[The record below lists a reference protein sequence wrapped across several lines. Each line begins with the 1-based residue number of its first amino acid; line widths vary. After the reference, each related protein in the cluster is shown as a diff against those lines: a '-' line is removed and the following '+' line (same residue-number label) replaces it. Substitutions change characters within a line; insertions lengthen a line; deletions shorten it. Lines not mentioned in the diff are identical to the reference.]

1 MPCEPSVTDPTMSAL
16 ARDVRARAAGNKIT
30 FVSGNFNIL
39 HPGHLRLFRFAAEL
53 GGRLVVGVNADGNE
67 GVTVEQSLRL
77 EDVRAIGAVH
87 EAIALTEAPE
97 AFIARLR
104 PENVVKGKEYQG
116 LHNVEQ
122 AIVDLYGGTLLFSS
136 GEVRFYSSELLSPVL
151 GPMVKS
157 TIVKPSD
164 FPRRNGF
171 TIESLAQTLE
181 AFSNMKVVVIGDL
194 IVDEYINCDPLGMSR
209 EDPTLVVTPVESK
222 RFVGGAGIV
231 AAHAQGLGANVT
243 FISVAGDDE
252 AAQFAKAELAKQ
264 KVDVQIFTDPTRPTT
279 LKQRFRASG
288 KTLLRV
294 NHLRQLSV
302 SPDLQGQLIQAAKAA
317 LFDAD
322 VLLFADFNY
331 GCLAQPVV
339 DHISALGR
347 ERGVLMAADSQA
359 SSQMSDIS
367 RFKGMCLITPTEH
380 EVRLALREQEAG
392 LIIIAERLQ
401 RVAEVEN
408 VVITLGSEGLLIY
421 APQKGNYHTDRL
433 PAFNGAPKDVA
444 GAGDSFFTCAAMALR
459 AGADIWQATYLG
471 SVAAAWQVSHI
482 GNTPLTIANLL
493 REFSNPAL
501 KIQEYQL

>member
-1 MPCEPSVTDPTMSAL
+1 MV
-16 ARDVRARAAGNKIT
+16 
-30 FVSGNFNIL
+30 
-39 HPGHLRLFRFAAEL
+39 
-53 GGRLVVGVNADGNE
+53 
-67 GVTVEQSLRL
+67 RL
-77 EDVRAIGAVH
+77 ELD
-87 EAIALTEAPE
+87 
-97 AFIARLR
+97 RL
-104 PENVVKGKEYQG
+104 
-116 LHNVEQ
+116 
-122 AIVDLYGGTLLFSS
+122 
-136 GEVRFYSSELLSPVL
+136 
-151 GPMVKS
+151 
-157 TIVKPSD
+157 
-164 FPRRNGF
+164 
-171 TIESLAQTLE
+171 
-181 AFSNMKVVVIGDL
+181 
-194 IVDEYINCDPLGMSR
+194 
-209 EDPTLVVTPVESK
+209 
-222 RFVGGAGIV
+222 
-231 AAHAQGLGANVT
+231 
-243 FISVAGDDE
+243 
-252 AAQFAKAELAKQ
+252 ELAKWSC
-264 KVDVQIFTDPTRPTT
+264 V
-279 LKQRFRASG
+279 FRLETAAREESR
-288 KTLLRV
+288 LRV
-294 NHLRQLSV
+294 REQDSHLEAKRAEVVFGDELREKF
-302 SPDLQGQLIQAAKAA
+302 QAAEAA

-493 REFSNPAL
+493 REVSNPAL